1 MLKGLQFSIEA
12 FAKMQNLRLLKVDY
26 IHLTEDYRH
35 ILQDAFSLSRE
46 KHLFEMLRWLCWHGF
61 PLKYLP
67 AKFHLEKLVILD
79 MQHSD
84 IKQVWKG
91 TKLLMN
97 LKVLNLSHCRFLTST
112 PDFRGLS
119 NLERLV
125 LEGCTNLV
133 EVHQSIGHLGK
144 IVYLNLKDCKS
155 LWNLPSSISK
165 LKSLENFIISG
176 CSKVEKL
183 PDGLGNMDCLKEL
196 LADGTAIK
204 QLPSSIRLLKNLRT
218 LSLCGYK
225 GSSKSWV
232 PFFWSLVSPR
242 KIPDSITQLVASFSG
257 LCSLKR
263 LLLQD
268 CSLSEGAIPSDI
280 GTLCSLEELDLSYN
294 NFCSL
299 PPSISSLS
307 RLQTFKLS
315 NCTKLQSLPKLPVT
329 LKRLYAES
337 CTSMETLPNL
347 ECASSLQL
355 LELAHNNFS
364 SLPTNLRYFSQ
375 LDSLELSNCTR
386 LQSLPELPANIKGLR
401 ADGCTSLERIENLSN
416 SKYLKSLMLDYCEKL
431 TEIVGLEG
439 LVSVPSIH
447 LDKCNNLANAF
458 KINLFQRM
466 AEDSERGLFDTF
478 LPGSEI
484 PEWFHYRRAG
494 SSISFKVPPQENL
507 KIEGLILCAVYA
519 ANEELADTRD
529 GPSASVSNRTKALE
543 WNYQPI
549 SNSASVTR
557 QDHMWIS
564 NIPHVV
570 FGNQLES
577 GDRVDVSIVVKKIFQ
592 VKECGIHLVYE
603 SIEKAEI
610 SNSRSMFW
618 EMERPVP
625 WSPWIN

>member
-1 MLKGLQFSIEA
+1 
-12 FAKMQNLRLLKVDY
+12 
-26 IHLTEDYRH
+26 
-35 ILQDAFSLSRE
+35 
-46 KHLFEMLRWLCWHGF
+46 MLRWLCWHGF
-61 PLKYLP
+61 PLNYIP
-67 AKFHLEKLVILD
+67 TKFHLEKLVILD
-79 MQHSD
+79 MQHSN

-91 TKLLMN
+91 TKFLRN
-97 LKVLNLSHCRFLTST
+97 LEVLNLSHCRFLTST
-112 PDFRGLS
+112 PDFRGLP
-119 NLERLV
+119 NLERLIFD
-125 LEGCTNLV
+125 GCTNLV

-144 IVYLNLKDCKS
+144 IVFLNLKDCKS

-165 LKSLENFIISG
+165 LKSLENFIVSS

-232 PFFWSLVSPR
+232 SFFWSLVPPR
-242 KIPDSITQLVASFSG
+242 KIPDSSTQLVASFSG

-263 LLLQD
+263 LLLED

-280 GTLCSLEELDLSYN
+280 GTLCSLEELDLSHN

-299 PPSISSLS
+299 PPSISSVS

-375 LDSLELSNCTR
+375 LETLELSYCTR
-386 LQSLPELPANIKGLR
+386 LQSVPELPANIKGLR
-401 ADGCTSLERIENLSN
+401 AYCCPSMERIANLSN
-416 SKYLKSLMLDYCEKL
+416 SKYLKSLML
-431 TEIVGLEG
+431 
-439 LVSVPSIH
+439 
-447 LDKCNNLANAF
+447 NNCRGF
-458 KINLFQRM
+458 DRM
-466 AEDSERGLFDTF
+466 AEDSERGIFDTF
-478 LPGSEI
+478 LPGNEI
-484 PEWFHYRRAG
+484 PEWFDYRR
-494 SSISFKVPPQENL
+494 
-507 KIEGLILCAVYA
+507 LILCAVYA
-519 ANEELADTRD
+519 ANEEADTTMD
-529 GPSASVSNRTKALE
+529 GPFASVSNKTKALKWE
-543 WNYQPI
+543 YHPI
-549 SNSASVTR
+549 SNSGSISR
-557 QDHMWIS
+557 QDHMWIR
-564 NIPHVV
+564 NIPHHV

-577 GDRVDVSIVVKKIFQ
+577 RDQVDVSLVVKSSFQ
-592 VKECGIHLVYE
+592 IKECGIHLVYE
-603 SIEKAEI
+603 SIEKAVV
-610 SNSRSMFW
+610 SNSRAMFW

>member
-12 FAKMQNLRLLKVDY
+12 FY
-26 IHLTEDYRH
+26 IRLTEDYRH
-35 ILQDAFSLSRE
+35 ILQDAFSLLGE
-46 KHLFEMLRWLCWHGF
+46 KHLFEMLRWLYWHGF
-61 PLKYLP
+61 PLNYIP
-67 AKFHLEKLVILD
+67 TKFHLEKLVILD
-79 MQHSD
+79 MQHSN

-91 TKLLMN
+91 TKS
-97 LKVLNLSHCRFLTST
+97 LSLPNKHSSFE
-112 PDFRGLS
+112 GLP
-119 NLERLV
+119 NLERPIFD
-125 LEGCTNLV
+125 GCTNLV

-144 IVYLNLKDCKS
+144 IVFLNLKDCKS

-165 LKSLENFIISG
+165 LKSLENFIVSG

-232 PFFWSLVSPR
+232 SFFWSLVPPR
-242 KIPDSITQLVASFSG
+242 KIPDSSTQLVASFSG

-263 LLLQD
+263 LLLED
-268 CSLSEGAIPSDI
+268 CK
-280 GTLCSLEELDLSYN
+280 
-294 NFCSL
+294 
-299 PPSISSLS
+299 
-307 RLQTFKLS
+307 LQTFKLS

-375 LDSLELSNCTR
+375 LETLELSYCTR
-386 LQSLPELPANIKGLR
+386 LQSVPELPANIKGLG
-401 ADGCTSLERIENLSN
+401 AYCCPSMERIANLSN
-416 SKYLKSLMLDYCEKL
+416 SN
-431 TEIVGLEG
+431 
-439 LVSVPSIH
+439 
-447 LDKCNNLANAF
+447 LDKCNNLSNAF
-458 KINLFQRM
+458 RNNLFQRM
-466 AEDSERGLFDTF
+466 AEDSERGIFDTF
-478 LPGSEI
+478 LPGNEI
-484 PEWFHYRRAG
+484 PEWFDYRR
-494 SSISFKVPPQENL
+494 
-507 KIEGLILCAVYA
+507 LILCAVYA
-519 ANEELADTRD
+519 ANEEADTTMD
-529 GPSASVSNRTKALE
+529 GPFASVSNKTKALKWE
-543 WNYQPI
+543 YHPI
-549 SNSASVTR
+549 SNSGSISR

-564 NIPHVV
+564 NIPHHV

-577 GDRVDVSIVVKKIFQ
+577 RDQVDVSLVVKSSFQ
-592 VKECGIHLVYE
+592 IKECGIHLVYE
-603 SIEKAEI
+603 SIEKAAV
-610 SNSRSMFW
+610 SNSRAMFW